1 MSLIL
6 NEEQVQLQD
15 SARAFVADGWSVGE
29 LRKLRADT
37 GKGYPEAL
45 WQKAAELGWL
55 AIPFAEEY
63 GGLGLGI
70 TELGVVLEELGRG
83 LVVLPIVS
91 TVVLGGGALRLG
103 GTDAQKKAWLPKIC
117 DGSAVLTLACQ
128 ETSRH
133 DPYAVQTSA
142 VRAED
147 DYVLNGRK
155 VLVPDGHAA
164 DAVVVV
170 ARTSGAAGDRTGLT
184 LFLVEPSL
192 AGVKTHR
199 NLLLDS
205 RVAANLDLDNVRV
218 GADAV
223 VGEVDRGAD
232 VLDQVLAEAAVAESA
247 DMLGG
252 IQQTF
257 DITLEYL
264 KVREQFGAKIGS
276 FQGLKHRAARWFCE
290 KELSKSIVLQA
301 LRALDA
307 GDDNA
312 LQLASVCK
320 ARLSDTAR
328 LSGKEGIQMHGGIG
342 VTDEHDI
349 GLYMKRGRVSEM
361 LFGDSAFHRNRFAEL
376 RGY

>member
-1 MSLIL
+1 MPLIL
-6 NEEQVQLQD
+6 SEEQVQLQD
-15 SARAFVADGWSVGE
+15 SAKAFVADNWTVGE
-29 LRKLRADT
+29 LRKLRKDT

-63 GGLGLGI
+63 GGLGLGFA
-70 TELGVVLEELGRG
+70 ELGVVLEELGRG

-91 TVVLGGGALRLG
+91 SVVMGGGALRLG
-103 GTDAQKKAWLPKIC
+103 GTEEQKKTWLPKVC
-117 DGSAVLTLACQ
+117 DGSAVLTLAAQ

-133 DPYAVQTSA
+133 DPYAVNTAA
-142 VRAED
+142 VRQGES
-147 DYVLNGRK
+147 YVLNGRK

-164 DAVVVV
+164 DAVIVV
-170 ARTSGAAGDRTGLT
+170 ARTSGAAGDRSGLT
-184 LFLVEPSL
+184 LFLVDPAA
-192 AGVKTHR
+192 AGVKVHR

-205 RVAANLDLDNVRV
+205 RVAANIELHDVKV
-218 GADAV
+218 GAGAV
-223 VGEVDRGAD
+223 VGVVGQGAEI
-232 VLDQVLAEAAVAESA
+232 LDQVLAEAAVALSA
-247 DMLGG
+247 DMLGV

-257 DITLEYL
+257 DITLDYL

-290 KELSKSIVLQA
+290 KELSKSIVLQT
-301 LRALDA
+301 LRALDDKA
-307 GDDNA
+307 DNA

-328 LSGKEGIQMHGGIG
+328 LAGKEGVQMHGGIG

-349 GLYMKRGRVSEM
+349 GLYMKHGRVSETLM
-361 LFGDSAFHRNRFAEL
+361 GDAAFHRNRFAEL
-376 RGY
+376 KGY

>member
-6 NEEQVQLQD
+6 TEEQVQLQD
-15 SARAFVADGWSVGE
+15 SAKAFVADSWTVAE
-29 LRKLRADT
+29 LRKLRKDT

-45 WQKAAELGWL
+45 WTKAAELGWL
-55 AIPFAEEY
+55 AIPFAEEH
-63 GGLGLGI
+63 GGLGLGMA
-70 TELGVVLEELGRG
+70 ELGVVLEELGRG

-91 TVVLGGGALRLG
+91 SVVLGGGALRLG
-103 GTDAQKKAWLPKIC
+103 GSEVLKKSWLPRVC
-117 DGSAVLTLACQ
+117 EGSAILTMAAQ
-128 ETSRH
+128 ETARH
-133 DPYAVQTSA
+133 DPYVVSTNATGQGGTF
-142 VRAED
+142 
-147 DYVLNGRK
+147 VLNGRK

-164 DAVVVV
+164 DAIVVV
-170 ARTSGAAGDRTGLT
+170 ARTSGKIRERSGLT
-184 LFLVEPSL
+184 LFLVE
-192 AGVKTHR
+192 AGTPGLTVHR

-205 RVAANLDLDNVRV
+205 RVAANIEFRDVQV
-218 GADAV
+218 SDAAII
-223 VGEVDRGAD
+223 GEVGQGAEI
-232 VLDQVLAEAAVAESA
+232 LDQVLAEAAVALSA

-301 LRALDA
+301 LRALDDKA
-307 GDDNA
+307 DNA

-320 ARLSDTAR
+320 ARVSDTAR
-328 LSGKEGIQMHGGIG
+328 LSGKEGVQMHGGIG

-361 LFGDSAFHRNRFAEL
+361 LFGDAAFHRNRFAEL
-376 RGY
+376 KGY

>member
-1 MSLIL
+1 
-6 NEEQVQLQD
+6 
-15 SARAFVADGWSVGE
+15 
-29 LRKLRADT
+29 
-37 GKGYPEAL
+37 
-45 WQKAAELGWL
+45 
-55 AIPFAEEY
+55 
-63 GGLGLGI
+63 
-70 TELGVVLEELGRG
+70 VL
-83 LVVLPIVS
+83 
-91 TVVLGGGALRLG
+91 
-103 GTDAQKKAWLPKIC
+103 K
-117 DGSAVLTLACQ
+117 
-128 ETSRH
+128 
-133 DPYAVQTSA
+133 
-142 VRAED
+142 
-147 DYVLNGRK
+147 GRK

-170 ARTSGAAGDRTGLT
+170 ARTSGAAGDRSGLT
-184 LFLVEPSL
+184 LFIVEP
-192 AGVKTHR
+192 ATPGVKVHR

-205 RVAANLDLDNVRV
+205 RVAANIDLQDVRV

-223 VGEVDRGAD
+223 VGKVDQGAD
-232 VLDQVLAEAAVAESA
+232 VLDQVLAEAAAALSA

-290 KELSKSIVLQA
+290 KELSRSIVLQT
-301 LRALDA
+301 LRALDDKA
-307 GDDNA
+307 DNA

-361 LFGDSAFHRNRFAEL
+361 LFGDAAYHRNRFAEL

>member
-6 NEEQVQLQD
+6 TEEQVQLQD
-15 SARAFVADGWSVGE
+15 SANAFVADNWTVGE
-29 LRKLRADT
+29 LRKLRKDT

-63 GGLGLGI
+63 GGLGLGFA
-70 TELGVVLEELGRG
+70 ELGVVLEELGRG

-91 TVVLGGGALRLG
+91 SVVLGGGALRLG
-103 GTDAQKKAWLPKIC
+103 GTEDQKKAWLPKVC
-117 DGSAVLTLACQ
+117 DGSALLTLASQ

-133 DPYAVQTSA
+133 DPYAVQTTA
-142 VRAED
+142 TRQGNG
-147 DYVLNGRK
+147 YVLKGRK

-164 DAVVVV
+164 DAIVVV
-170 ARTSGAAGDRTGLT
+170 ARTSGALGDRSGLT
-184 LFLVEPSL
+184 LFLVDPS
-192 AGVKTHR
+192 APDVKVHR

-205 RVAANLDLDNVRV
+205 RVAANVELNDVRV
-218 GADAV
+218 DASAV
-223 VGEVDRGAD
+223 VGTVDQGAD
-232 VLDQVLAEAAVAESA
+232 VLDQVLAEAAVALSA

-257 DITLEYL
+257 EITLDYL

-290 KELSKSIVLQA
+290 KELSKSIVLQT
-301 LRALDA
+301 LRALDEKA
-307 GDDNA
+307 ENA

-320 ARLSDTAR
+320 ARVSDTAR
-328 LSGKEGIQMHGGIG
+328 LSGKEGVQMHGGIG

-349 GLYMKRGRVSEM
+349 GLFMKRGRVSEM
-361 LFGDSAFHRNRFAEL
+361 LFGDAAFHRNRFAQMK
-376 RGY
+376 GY

>member
-15 SARAFVADGWSVGE
+15 SAKAFVADNWAVGE
-29 LRKLRADT
+29 LRKLRKDT

-45 WQKAAELGWL
+45 WRKAAELGWL
-55 AIPFAEEY
+55 AIPFPEEY
-63 GGLGLGI
+63 GGLGLGFA
-70 TELGVVLEELGRG
+70 ELGVVLEELGRG

-91 TVVLGGGALRLG
+91 SVVLGGGALRLG
-103 GTDAQKKAWLPKIC
+103 GTDAQKQTWLPKVC

-133 DPYAVQTSA
+133 DPYAVRSTA
-142 VRAED
+142 TPAGD
-147 DYVLNGRK
+147 GYVLKGRK

-170 ARTSGAAGDRTGLT
+170 ARTSGAAGDRSGLT
-184 LFLVEPSL
+184 LFIVEP
-192 AGVKTHR
+192 ATPGVKVHR

-205 RVAANLDLDNVRV
+205 RVAANIDLQDVRV

-223 VGEVDRGAD
+223 VGKVDQGAD
-232 VLDQVLAEAAVAESA
+232 VLDQVLAEAAAALSA

-290 KELSKSIVLQA
+290 KELSKSIVLQT
-301 LRALDA
+301 LRALDDKA
-307 GDDNA
+307 DNA

-361 LFGDSAFHRNRFAEL
+361 LFGDAAFHRNRFAEL

>member
-6 NEEQVQLQD
+6 TEEQVQLQD
-15 SARAFVADGWSVGE
+15 SAKAFVADNWTVAE
-29 LRKLRADT
+29 LRKLRKDT

-63 GGLGLGI
+63 GGLGLGFA
-70 TELGVVLEELGRG
+70 ELGVVLEELGRG

-91 TVVLGGGALRLG
+91 SVVLGGGALRLG
-103 GTDAQKKAWLPKIC
+103 GSDAQKKAWLPKVC
-117 DGSAVLTLACQ
+117 DGSAVLTLASQ
-128 ETSRH
+128 ETARH
-133 DPYAVQTSA
+133 DPYVVQTTA
-142 VRAED
+142 TRQGDA
-147 DYVLNGRK
+147 YVLKGRK

-164 DAVVVV
+164 DAIVIV
-170 ARTSGAAGDRTGLT
+170 ARTSGGPADRSGLT
-184 LFLVEPSL
+184 LFLVETGA
-192 AGVKTHR
+192 AGMKVHR

-205 RVAANLDLDNVRV
+205 RVAANVELTDVRV
-218 GADAV
+218 HADAV
-223 VGEVDRGAD
+223 IGEVDRGAD
-232 VLDQVLAEAAVAESA
+232 VLDPVLAEAAVALSA

-257 DITLEYL
+257 DITLDYL

-290 KELSKSIVLQA
+290 KELSKSIVLQT
-301 LRALDA
+301 LRALDDKA
-307 GDDNA
+307 DNA

-320 ARLSDTAR
+320 ARVSDTAR

-361 LFGDSAFHRNRFAEL
+361 LFGDAAFHRNRFAEL
-376 RGY
+376 KGY